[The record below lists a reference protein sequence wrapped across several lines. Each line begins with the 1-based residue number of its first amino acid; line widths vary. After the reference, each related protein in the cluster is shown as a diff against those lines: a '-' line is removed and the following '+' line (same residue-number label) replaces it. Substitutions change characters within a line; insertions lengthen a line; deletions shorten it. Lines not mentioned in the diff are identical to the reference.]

1 MGRPSRW
8 RDRIGLEGKAR
19 SGHRW
24 RWWGAGIVATALV
37 LAFAPLPP
45 TLVESVYAN
54 GVYPLVRT
62 GVIGL
67 SALTE
72 FVLFDVLLFGG
83 GLGIVGWWTWGLLR
97 VFRQRR
103 VRGTVSLLGRT
114 IVFAAGLYLVFLM
127 TWGFN
132 YRRVPLASRLGYT
145 HTDVTPSVVTE
156 LAEVAVRQLNRL
168 YDETQAAQW
177 SQLEQLPERLG
188 PSFERVQQRL
198 GVVWPV
204 AGLQPRRSLLT
215 PYFRRA
221 GIDGMFDP
229 FSLQVLVNDS
239 VLPFERPFTTAHEW
253 AHAAGF
259 AHEGEANFVAW
270 LICLEGDAT
279 SQYSGWSFL
288 VARLLTVVPSEVRDS
303 VAGEIGPGP
312 RADYAALRARLNRVV
327 PFVQRGARRLNDRY
341 LRANH
346 VANGISSYGEVVRLA
361 VGTELGRV
369 QWPRGEP

>member
-1 MGRPSRW
+1 MGVPSRR
-8 RDRIGLEGKAR
+8 RDRIGPRAEAR
-19 SGHRW
+19 SGHGW
-24 RWWGAGIVATALV
+24 RWWGFGIVAMALV

-45 TLVESVYAN
+45 ALVESVYAN
-54 GVYPLVRT
+54 GLYPLVRT

-72 FVLFDVLLFGG
+72 FVLFDALLFGG
-83 GLGIVGWWTWGLLR
+83 GLGIVVWWTWGLLWF
-97 VFRQRR
+97 FRQRR
-103 VRGTVSLLGRT
+103 LRGMVSLLGRT
-114 IVFAAGLYLVFLM
+114 TVFAAGLYLVFLV

-132 YRRVPLASRLGYT
+132 YRRVPLASRLGYAPA
-145 HTDVTPSVVTE
+145 DVTSSAVTE
-156 LAEVAVRQLNRL
+156 LTKAAVWQLNRL
-168 YDETQAAQW
+168 YDETQAARW
-177 SQLEQLPERLG
+177 PQLEQLPERLG

-198 GVVWPV
+198 GVFWPV
-204 AGLQPRRSLLT
+204 SGLQPRRSLLT

-221 GIDGMFDP
+221 GIDGMLDP

-288 VARLLTVVPSEVRDS
+288 VARLLTAVPSELRDS
-303 VAGEIGPGP
+303 VVGGIGPGP
-312 RADYAALRARLNRVV
+312 RADYAAVRARLNRVV
-327 PFVQRGARRLNDRY
+327 PFVQRGARRLNDQY

-346 VANGISSYGEVVRLA
+346 VADGISSYGEVVRLA
-361 VGTELGRV
+361 VGTELGRL
-369 QWPRGEP
+369 QWPQGEP